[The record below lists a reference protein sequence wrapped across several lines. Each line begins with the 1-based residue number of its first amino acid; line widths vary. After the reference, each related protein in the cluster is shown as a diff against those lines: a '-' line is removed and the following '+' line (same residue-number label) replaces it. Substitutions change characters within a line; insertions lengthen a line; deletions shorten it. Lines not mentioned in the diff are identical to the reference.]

1 MDEKVIRSAV
11 PIIPAVLLIG
21 CILAAF
27 ATNGWDVQATLFAE
41 DPAKTVKSL
50 TDFGSGAPGGGEGSE
65 FFKFNDVD
73 ISGDRVTVKLEVQS
87 PLNIPITVKELSA
100 EIPVRGGIGTVSL
113 PEPVTIPAKGSASL
127 NLEGTMPDAR
137 TLSDPHAMENPAVR
151 NMNIV
156 LDISGIELSIKQ
168 PKSIGGVS

>member
-1 MDEKVIRSAV
+1 MDEKVIRSVV

-21 CILAAF
+21 CVLAAF
-27 ATNGWDVQATLFAE
+27 ATHGWDVQATLFAE
-41 DPAKTVKSL
+41 DPAKSL
-50 TDFGSGAPGGGEGSE
+50 TEFGSGAPGGGSE

-100 EIPVRGGIGTVSL
+100 EIPVGGGVGMVSL
-113 PEPVTIPAKGSASL
+113 PEPVTIPAKGQVSL
-127 NLEGTMPDAR
+127 NLEGTTPDAG
-137 TLSDPHAMENPAVR
+137 TISDPHAMVNPAVR
-151 NMNIV
+151 NMNMV

-168 PKSIGGVS
+168 PEGIGGVS

>member
-41 DPAKTVKSL
+41 DPAKTAKSL
-50 TDFGSGAPGGGEGSE
+50 TDFGSGAPGEGSE

-73 ISGDRVTVKLEVQS
+73 ISGDRVTVKLEIQS

-100 EIPVRGGIGTVSL
+100 EIPVGDGVGMVSL
-113 PEPVTIPAKGSASL
+113 PDPVKIPAKGSASL
-127 NLEGTMPDAR
+127 NLEGTMPDSR
-137 TLSDPHAMENPAVR
+137 TISDPHAMENRAVR
-151 NMNIV
+151 NMNMV

-168 PKSIGGVS
+168 PEGVGGVS

>member
-1 MDEKVIRSAV
+1 MGEKIIRSAV

-27 ATNGWDVQATLFAE
+27 ATHGWDVQATLFAE
-41 DPAKTVKSL
+41 DPAKTAKSL
-50 TDFGSGAPGGGEGSE
+50 TEFGSGAPGGGSE

-73 ISGDRVTVKLEVQS
+73 ISGDRVTVKLDVQS
-87 PLNIPITVKELSA
+87 PLKIPITVKELSA
-100 EIPVRGGIGTVSL
+100 EIPVGGGVGMISL

-137 TLSDPHAMENPAVR
+137 TISDPHALENPAVR
-151 NMNIV
+151 NMNMV

-168 PKSIGGVS
+168 PEGIGGIS

>member
-1 MDEKVIRSAV
+1 MDKKIIRSAV

-27 ATNGWDVQATLFAE
+27 ATHGWDVQATLFAE

-50 TDFGSGAPGGGEGSE
+50 TDFGSGAPGGGLE

-87 PLNIPITVKELSA
+87 PLNMPITVKELSA
-100 EIPVRGGIGTVSL
+100 EIPVGGGVGMVSL
-113 PEPVTIPAKGSASL
+113 PEAVKIPAKGSASL

-137 TLSDPHAMENPAVR
+137 TISDPHAMENPAVR
-151 NMNIV
+151 NIKMV

-168 PKSIGGVS
+168 PEGIGGVS

>member
-1 MDEKVIRSAV
+1 MGEKIIRSAV

-27 ATNGWDVQATLFAE
+27 ATHGWDVQATLFAE
-41 DPAKTVKSL
+41 DPAKTAKSL
-50 TDFGSGAPGGGEGSE
+50 TEFGSGAPGGGSE

-73 ISGDRVTVKLEVQS
+73 ISGDRVTVKLEIQS

-100 EIPVRGGIGTVSL
+100 EIPVGGGVGMISL

-137 TLSDPHAMENPAVR
+137 TISDPHALENPAVR
-151 NMNIV
+151 NMNMV

-168 PKSIGGVS
+168 PEGIGGIS

>member
-1 MDEKVIRSAV
+1 MGEKIIRSAV

-27 ATNGWDVQATLFAE
+27 ATHGWDVQATLFAE
-41 DPAKTVKSL
+41 DPAKTAKSL
-50 TDFGSGAPGGGEGSE
+50 TEFGSGAPGGGSE

-73 ISGDRVTVKLEVQS
+73 ISGDRVTVKLDVQS
-87 PLNIPITVKELSA
+87 PLKIQITVKELSA
-100 EIPVRGGIGTVSL
+100 EIPVGGGVGMISL

-137 TLSDPHAMENPAVR
+137 TISDPHALENPAVR
-151 NMNIV
+151 NMNMV

-168 PKSIGGVS
+168 PKGIGGVS

>member
-41 DPAKTVKSL
+41 DPAKTAKSL
-50 TDFGSGAPGGGEGSE
+50 TDFGSGAPGEGSE

-73 ISGDRVTVKLEVQS
+73 ISGDRVTVKLEIQS

-100 EIPVRGGIGTVSL
+100 EIPVGGGVGMVSL
-113 PEPVTIPAKGSASL
+113 PEPVKIPAKGSASL
-127 NLEGTMPDAR
+127 NLEGTMPDAQ
-137 TLSDPHAMENPAVR
+137 TIYDPHAMENRAVR
-151 NMNIV
+151 NMNMV

-168 PKSIGGVS
+168 PEGIGGVS